1 MPTAARLTAALCL
14 LVVAF
19 LVSGMVIE
27 NGEEG
32 KDYGIFTQV
41 NMFIG
46 VVCGWW
52 IMGKRAGRGWT
63 AAINNG
69 LTGIASL
76 VFWGLFVQGVY
87 EMFRL
92 AMRHRFDGPF
102 EAVIAI
108 FELGVEYGRQLIAPE
123 ILWTLAIGALVAGLA
138 TEEAKRRWR

>member
-19 LVSGMVIE
+19 LVSGMIIA
-27 NGEEG
+27 NGDEG

-63 AAINNG
+63 AGINNG
-69 LTGIASL
+69 LTGIAAL

-102 EAVIAI
+102 EALIAI
-108 FELGVEYGRQLIAPE
+108 FEIGVEYGRQLIVPE

-138 TEEAKRRWR
+138 TEEAQRRWR